1 MINQGKI
8 FERDFKESCK
18 KQNIFIMRI
27 NDTYYTAKQYDP
39 KAFVPSQVCDYILH
53 YNGTLFM
60 TELKSSEK
68 KYMTIERDKAGMI
81 KKHQYEQMSR
91 NENTNEH
98 GLFVL
103 QFLRDTDDE
112 TTYAMK
118 ITDFM
123 QFLNE
128 SDKSS
133 INMLDV
139 VQHGGIVVQQAVSRT
154 RKHYNVQDVLD
165 KLVKI

>member
-1 MINQGKI
+1 
-8 FERDFKESCK
+8 
-18 KQNIFIMRI
+18 MRI

-112 TTYAMK
+112 ITYAMK

-123 QFLNE
+123 QFLSE

-139 VQHGGIVVQQAVSRT
+139 VQHGGIVIEQAASRT

>member
-1 MINQGKI
+1 
-8 FERDFKESCK
+8 
-18 KQNIFIMRI
+18 MRI

-112 TTYAMK
+112 ITYAMK

-123 QFLNE
+123 QFLSE

-139 VQHGGIVVQQAVSRT
+139 VQHGGIVIEQAVSRT

>member
-1 MINQGKI
+1 
-8 FERDFKESCK
+8 
-18 KQNIFIMRI
+18 MRI

-98 GLFVL
+98 GLLVL

-112 TTYAMK
+112 ITYAMK

-139 VQHGGIVVQQAVSRT
+139 VQHGGIVIEQAVSRT

-165 KLVKI
+165 KLVNI

>member
-1 MINQGKI
+1 
-8 FERDFKESCK
+8 
-18 KQNIFIMRI
+18 MRI

-112 TTYAMK
+112 ITYAMK
-118 ITDFM
+118 STDFM
-123 QFLNE
+123 QFLSE

-139 VQHGGIVVQQAVSRT
+139 VQHGGIVIEQAASRT

>member
-1 MINQGKI
+1 
-8 FERDFKESCK
+8 
-18 KQNIFIMRI
+18 MRI

-39 KAFVPSQVCDYILH
+39 KAFIPSQVCDYILH

-68 KYMTIERDKAGMI
+68 KYMTIERDKAGII

-112 TTYAMK
+112 ITYAMK

-139 VQHGGIVVQQAVSRT
+139 VQHGGIVVEQAVSRT

>member
-1 MINQGKI
+1 MINQGKV

-81 KKHQYEQMSR
+81 KKHEYEQMSR

-112 TTYAMK
+112 ITYAMK

-123 QFLNE
+123 QFISE

-139 VQHGGIVVQQAVSRT
+139 VQHGGIVVEQAVSRT
-154 RKHYNVQDVLD
+154 RKHYNVQNVLD

>member
-1 MINQGKI
+1 MINQGKV

-112 TTYAMK
+112 ITYAIK

-139 VQHGGIVVQQAVSRT
+139 VQHGGIVVEQAVSRT
-154 RKHYNVQDVLD
+154 RKHYNVQEVLD

>member
-1 MINQGKI
+1 
-8 FERDFKESCK
+8 
-18 KQNIFIMRI
+18 MRI
-27 NDTYYTAKQYDP
+27 NDTYYTAKQYDQ
-39 KAFVPSQVCDYILH
+39 KAFVPQQVCDYILH

-81 KKHQYEQMSR
+81 KKHQYEQMAKYDDV
-91 NENTNEH
+91 NEH

-103 QFLRDTDDE
+103 QFLRDTDNE
-112 TTYAMK
+112 ITYAMK

-139 VQHGGIVVQQAVSRT
+139 VQHGGIVIEQAVRRT
-154 RKHYNVQDVLD
+154 RKYYNVKDILD
-165 KLVKI
+165 KLVNI

>member
-1 MINQGKI
+1 
-8 FERDFKESCK
+8 
-18 KQNIFIMRI
+18 MRI

-39 KAFVPSQVCDYILH
+39 KAFVPQQVCDYILH

-60 TELKSSEK
+60 TELKSSDK

-103 QFLRDTDDE
+103 QFLRNTDDE
-112 TTYAMK
+112 ITYAMK

-139 VQHGGIVVQQAVSRT
+139 VQHGGIVVEQAVSRT

>member
-1 MINQGKI
+1 
-8 FERDFKESCK
+8 
-18 KQNIFIMRI
+18 MRI

-139 VQHGGIVVQQAVSRT
+139 VQHGGIVVEQAVSRT

>member
-1 MINQGKI
+1 
-8 FERDFKESCK
+8 
-18 KQNIFIMRI
+18 MRI

-98 GLFVL
+98 GLLVL
-103 QFLRDTDDE
+103 QFLRDTDNE
-112 TTYAMK
+112 ITYAMK

-139 VQHGGIVVQQAVSRT
+139 VQHGGIVIEQAVSRT

>member
-1 MINQGKI
+1 
-8 FERDFKESCK
+8 
-18 KQNIFIMRI
+18 MRI

-39 KAFVPSQVCDYILH
+39 KAFVPQQVCDYILH

-60 TELKSSEK
+60 TELKSSDK

-91 NENTNEH
+91 NENTDEH

-112 TTYAMK
+112 ITYAMK

-128 SDKSS
+128 SDKNS

-139 VQHGGIVVQQAVSRT
+139 VQHGGIVIEQAVSRT

>member
-1 MINQGKI
+1 MNSGKV

-18 KQNIFIMRI
+18 RQNIFTMRI

-39 KAFVPSQVCDYILH
+39 KAFVPEQVCDYILH

-60 TELKSSEK
+60 TELKSSDK

-98 GLFVL
+98 GLLVL

-112 TTYAMK
+112 ITYAMK

-139 VQHGGIVVQQAVSRT
+139 VQHGGIVIEQAVSRT

>member
-1 MINQGKI
+1 
-8 FERDFKESCK
+8 
-18 KQNIFIMRI
+18 MRI

-112 TTYAMK
+112 ITYAMK

-123 QFLNE
+123 QFLSE

-139 VQHGGIVVQQAVSRT
+139 VQHGGIVVEQAVSRT

>member
-1 MINQGKI
+1 
-8 FERDFKESCK
+8 
-18 KQNIFIMRI
+18 MRI

-112 TTYAMK
+112 ITYAIK

-139 VQHGGIVVQQAVSRT
+139 VQHGGIVVEQAVSRT

>member
-1 MINQGKI
+1 MNSGKV

-18 KQNIFIMRI
+18 RQNIFTMRI

-112 TTYAMK
+112 ITYAMK

-139 VQHGGIVVQQAVSRT
+139 VQHGGIVIEQAVSRT

>member
-1 MINQGKI
+1 
-8 FERDFKESCK
+8 
-18 KQNIFIMRI
+18 MRI

-139 VQHGGIVVQQAVSRT
+139 VQHGGIVVEQAVSRI

>member
-1 MINQGKI
+1 MINQGKV

-112 TTYAMK
+112 ITYAMK

-123 QFLNE
+123 QFISE

-139 VQHGGIVVQQAVSRT
+139 VQHGGIVVEQAVSRT
-154 RKHYNVQDVLD
+154 RKHYNVQNVLD

>member
-8 FERDFKESCK
+8 FEQDFRESCK

-39 KAFVPSQVCDYILH
+39 KAFVPAQTCDYILH

-112 TTYAMK
+112 ITYAMK

-123 QFLNE
+123 DFLDE

-139 VQHGGIVVQQAVSRT
+139 VQHGGIVVEQAVRRT
-154 RKHYNVQDVLD
+154 RKHYNIKDMLD
-165 KLVKI
+165 KIEN

>member
-1 MINQGKI
+1 
-8 FERDFKESCK
+8 
-18 KQNIFIMRI
+18 MRI

-98 GLFVL
+98 GLLVL

-112 TTYAMK
+112 ITYAMK

-139 VQHGGIVVQQAVSRT
+139 VQHGGIVIEQAVSRT

>member
-1 MINQGKI
+1 
-8 FERDFKESCK
+8 
-18 KQNIFIMRI
+18 MRI

-39 KAFVPSQVCDYILH
+39 KAFVPQQVCDYILH

-60 TELKSSEK
+60 SELKSTDK

-81 KKHQYEQMSR
+81 KKHQYEQMAKYDGV
-91 NENTNEH
+91 NEH
-98 GLFVL
+98 GLFIL

-112 TTYAMK
+112 ITYRLRIK
-118 ITDFM
+118 DFM
-123 QFLNE
+123 QFLND

-139 VQHGGIVVQQAVSRT
+139 VQHGGIVVEQAVRRT
-154 RKHYNVQDVLD
+154 RKYYNVQDVLD
-165 KLVKI
+165 KIEN

>member
-1 MINQGKI
+1 
-8 FERDFKESCK
+8 
-18 KQNIFIMRI
+18 MRI

-39 KAFVPSQVCDYILH
+39 KAFIPSQVCDYILH

-68 KYMTIERDKAGMI
+68 KYMTIERDKAGII

-112 TTYAMK
+112 ITYAMK

-139 VQHGGIVVQQAVSRT
+139 VQHGGIVIEQAVSRT

>member
-1 MINQGKI
+1 MNTRKI
-8 FERDFKESCK
+8 FEHDFKESCT
-18 KQNIFIMRI
+18 KQGIFALRI

-39 KAFVPSQVCDYILH
+39 KAFVPQQICDYILH

-60 TELKSSEK
+60 IELKTTDK
-68 KYMTIERDKAGMI
+68 KYMTIEGDKAGMI
-81 KKHQYEQMSR
+81 KKHQYDQMAR
-91 NENTNEH
+91 NENVNEH
-98 GLFVL
+98 GLFIL
-103 QFLRDTDDE
+103 QCCRDTEDE

-128 SDKSS
+128 SGKSS

-139 VQHGGIVVQQAVSRT
+139 VQHGGIVVEQAVSRT

>member
-1 MINQGKI
+1 
-8 FERDFKESCK
+8 
-18 KQNIFIMRI
+18 MRI

-112 TTYAMK
+112 ITYAMK

-123 QFLNE
+123 QFLKE

-139 VQHGGIVVQQAVSRT
+139 VQHGGIVVEQAVSRI
-154 RKHYNVQDVLD
+154 RKHYNVQEVLD

>member
-1 MINQGKI
+1 
-8 FERDFKESCK
+8 
-18 KQNIFIMRI
+18 MRI

-112 TTYAMK
+112 ITYAMK

-139 VQHGGIVVQQAVSRT
+139 VQHGGIVIEQAVSRT

>member
-1 MINQGKI
+1 MINQGKV

-27 NDTYYTAKQYDP
+27 NDTYYTAKQYDT

-112 TTYAMK
+112 ITYAMN

-123 QFLNE
+123 NFLDE

-139 VQHGGIVVQQAVSRT
+139 VQHGGIVVEQAVSRT

-165 KLVKI
+165 KLVNI

>member
-1 MINQGKI
+1 MINSGKV
-8 FERDFKESCK
+8 FEHDFKESCK
-18 KQNIFIMRI
+18 KQNIFALRI

-39 KAFVPSQVCDYILH
+39 KAFVPQQICDYILH
-53 YNGTLFM
+53 YNGVLFM
-60 TELKSSEK
+60 TELKSTDK
-68 KYMTIERDKAGMI
+68 KYMTIERNKAGMI

-91 NENTNEH
+91 NENANEH
-98 GLFVL
+98 GVLVL

-112 TTYAMK
+112 VTYAMK

-123 QFLNE
+123 NFLDE

-139 VQHGGIVVQQAVSRT
+139 VQHGGIIVEQVVRRT
-154 RKHYNVQDVLD
+154 RKHYNVKDMLD
-165 KLVKI
+165 KLEY